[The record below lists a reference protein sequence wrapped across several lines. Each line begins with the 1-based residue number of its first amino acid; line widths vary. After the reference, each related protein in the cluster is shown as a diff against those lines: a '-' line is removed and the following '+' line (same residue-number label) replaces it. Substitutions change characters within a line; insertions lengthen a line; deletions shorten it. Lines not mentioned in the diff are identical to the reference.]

1 MTAAV
6 VVLLAVLILLE
17 QKMRMD
23 EDERL
28 QRQIDRLKREI
39 EQK

>member
-1 MTAAV
+1 M
-6 VVLLAVLILLE
+6 LAVLILLE

-28 QRQIDRLKREI
+28 QRQVDRLKREI

>member
-28 QRQIDRLKREI
+28 QRQIDKLKDEI
-39 EQK
+39 RK